1 VDEMLRSHAIDP
13 TTLRRDDFEG
23 FFAARTRAL
32 MKLIEEAMGKC
43 LTVEPFQESV
53 AGYKNGNGNGL
64 GRSILVNN

>member
-1 VDEMLRSHAIDP
+1 MLRSHAIDP
-13 TTLRRDDFEG
+13 TTLRRDDLRDFLQP
-23 FFAARTRAL
+23 RTRAL

-53 AGYKNGNGNGL
+53 AGYKTVMEMGL